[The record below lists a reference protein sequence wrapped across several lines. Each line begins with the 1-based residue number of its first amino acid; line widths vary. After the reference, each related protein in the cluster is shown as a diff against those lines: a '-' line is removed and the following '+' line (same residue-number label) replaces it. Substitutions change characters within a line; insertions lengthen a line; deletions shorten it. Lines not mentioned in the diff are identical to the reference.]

1 MQLSKSQRFL
11 KEYEDF
17 KNKIS
22 KISNPDKRK
31 ELTDLL
37 NQLINEVKALDNKH
51 NEITQMSRMPSSVSD
66 IRESLSS
73 IRKTLHSR
81 LDDYNRSQPN

>member
-1 MQLSKSQRFL
+1 MQLSNSQRFL
-11 KEYEDF
+11 TEYQDF
-17 KNKIS
+17 KDKIS
-22 KISNPDKRK
+22 KIPNLNKRQ

-37 NQLINEVKALDNKH
+37 NQLVNEVRSLDNKH
-51 NEITQMSRMPSSVSD
+51 AELNQMSRMPSSVTD

-81 LDDYNRSQPN
+81 LTDYGRNQSN

>member
-1 MQLSKSQRFL
+1 MQLSNSQRFL
-11 KEYEDF
+11 AEYQDF
-17 KNKIS
+17 KDKIS
-22 KISNPDKRK
+22 KVSNLDKRQ

-37 NQLINEVKALDNKH
+37 NQMVNEVRAIDAKH
-51 NEITQMSRMPSSVSD
+51 NELTQMSRMPSSVTD

-81 LDDYNRSQPN
+81 LADHSRN